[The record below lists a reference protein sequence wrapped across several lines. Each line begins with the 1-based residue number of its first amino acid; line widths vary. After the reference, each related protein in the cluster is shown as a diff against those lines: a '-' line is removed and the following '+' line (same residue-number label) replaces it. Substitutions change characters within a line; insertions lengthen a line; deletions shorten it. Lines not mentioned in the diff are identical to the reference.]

1 MLKEVSTF
9 KKILLIFL
17 TTITVIFVSYVIG
30 SIKILNS
37 ADLNLH
43 VLVDNIYQDKQNKYY
58 LTFDNVKSLYLNC
71 PIKAGS
77 DEKAFFTL
85 DIETKG
91 NCFVAKNEETKFVF
105 IPLSDDRIYIQNR
118 NVILYNSVIF
128 EEVVE

>member
-37 ADLNLH
+37 SDLNLH

-77 DEKAFFTL
+77 DDYL
-85 DIETKG
+85 
-91 NCFVAKNEETKFVF
+91 
-105 IPLSDDRIYIQNR
+105 
-118 NVILYNSVIF
+118 IF
-128 EEVVE
+128 KLCI